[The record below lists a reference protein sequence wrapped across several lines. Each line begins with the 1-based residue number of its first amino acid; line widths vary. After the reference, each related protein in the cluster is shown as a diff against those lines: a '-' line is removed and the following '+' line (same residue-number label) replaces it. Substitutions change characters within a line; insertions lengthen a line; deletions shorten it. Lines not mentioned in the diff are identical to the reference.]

1 MAEVYT
7 SGGSSV
13 LYGFEA
19 ANAFAGN
26 SPTTDKTFGLNTRVS
41 TLSLTTNRI
50 DFNKLGQVEPHA
62 FGYGQQQGSL
72 SVGFVFDTRTSHAIF
87 GGIYGESSAAGN
99 SGAPHYYPNSAIG
112 ENKAPVITKSI
123 ATQVQVQMGS
133 NLSTRKL
140 LGGIVN
146 SIGLSTSIGEAVNG
160 TVDITF
166 GKEVTATSPAI
177 ASGTVTAQASVT
189 GVPLTFAHGTLSV
202 SNGSSLVAIA
212 EVQGFNI
219 TFNQNGELLYGLG
232 SQHAQEKFRRVLEV
246 TGSFTTTF
254 KDNLLLQHLL
264 DQAEDYTGSGGVG
277 SGDGKGGIDEDGSNV
292 AASLVL
298 TSADDSGKSITIDL
312 QGLSFDSH
320 SVTGLEPVEPVMQDL
335 PFKARVAR
343 VKAIVA

>member
-212 EVQGFNI
+212 EVPVKLVSDKTCVPA
-219 TFNQNGELLYGLG
+219 TFNTFPEARSRCSELVQESVESTQFHVLLVAPSKVKPPPSAVVSVGVDTLPSSIFLSSTVSVLVSMVVVDPLTVKSPETIKFPDIVPPLAG
-232 SQHAQEKFRRVLEV
+232 SKPKF
-246 TGSFTTTF
+246 
-254 KDNLLLQHLL
+254 
-264 DQAEDYTGSGGVG
+264 
-277 SGDGKGGIDEDGSNV
+277 
-292 AASLVL
+292 AAP
-298 TSADDSGKSITIDL
+298 I
-312 QGLSFDSH
+312 
-320 SVTGLEPVEPVMQDL
+320 
-335 PFKARVAR
+335 
-343 VKAIVA
+343 